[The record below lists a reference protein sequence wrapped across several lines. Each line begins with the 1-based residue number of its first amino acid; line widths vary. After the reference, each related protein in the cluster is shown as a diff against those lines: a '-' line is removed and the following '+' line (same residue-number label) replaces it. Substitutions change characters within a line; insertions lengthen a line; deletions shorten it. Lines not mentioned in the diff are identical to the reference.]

1 MDNLDKLIED
11 LKQLLDKKILEQYY
25 IVTNFLNKKV
35 TYEEILSNFMYFL
48 NKNNI
53 EILFEQ
59 SEDQV
64 DLSTNKLI
72 EIINKDQ
79 YKIKNKIVFSIIVFD
94 NDYIKTIKNS
104 PCFTNRSHTLY
115 LITTRENAQKLIFLG
130 SFEN

>member
-11 LKQLLDKKILEQYY
+11 IKKLLDKKITEQYY
-25 IVTNFLNKKV
+25 I
-35 TYEEILSNFMYFL
+35 LSNFLSKKVKYEEVLTNCMCLL

-59 SEDQV
+59 SEDQT

-79 YKIKNKIVFSIIVFD
+79 HKIKNKIVFSIIIFD

-104 PCFTNRSHTLY
+104 PCFTNKSHKLY
-115 LITTRENAQKLIFLG
+115 LATTIENAQKLIFLG